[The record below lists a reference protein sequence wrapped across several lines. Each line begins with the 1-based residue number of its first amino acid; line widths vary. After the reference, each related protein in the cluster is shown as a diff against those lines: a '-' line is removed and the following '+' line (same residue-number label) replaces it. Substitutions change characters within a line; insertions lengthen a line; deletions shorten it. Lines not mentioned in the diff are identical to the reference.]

1 MLPAIIARPG
11 SSVPEFI
18 EPPMPPLPEAGELLC
33 RTLELGVCGTDRE
46 ILQSLQP
53 ALPPDAPY
61 LVLGHECLARVE
73 QVGPEVSEFRPG
85 DLVVPAVRRAL
96 GSQPYRVDMLALGE
110 FVERGIYHE
119 HGFSLPLWID
129 RPEHLFRV
137 TDRIADVAVLAEPLA
152 VAEKAINEACTV
164 QRARLAPGIWTDDP
178 PRVLIT
184 GMGPIGFAAV
194 LAARARGWPVTM
206 QGRDA
211 ADTFRARLATRFDLE
226 YVQFPATSDAPPVEG
241 PFDLVLECTG
251 SDEVMLAAARSLA
264 PRGVMVWLGSTRV
277 PKSKTHNV
285 ERMMR
290 DGIIRNHLHLGTV
303 NSAPRDFLDALRHL
317 EYWIDRRPEDL
328 RRIITRRVAPQDSLW
343 DYSHREPQ
351 GIKTVI
357 EYAPRVAAD

>member
-1 MLPAIIARPG
+1 MLPAIVARPG
-11 SSVPEFI
+11 SSLPELI
-18 EPPMPPLPEAGELLC
+18 EPPMPPQPGPGEVLC

-73 QVGPEVSEFRPG
+73 QVGPDVSEYAPG

-96 GSQPYRVDMLALGE
+96 GPRRIRVDMLALGE
-110 FVERGIYHE
+110 FVERGIFHE

-137 TDRIADVAVLAEPLA
+137 ASRIADVAVLAEPLA
-152 VAEKAINEACTV
+152 VSEKAINEACTV
-164 QRARLAPGIWTDDP
+164 QRARLAPDVWTDDP
-178 PRVLIT
+178 PRVLVT

-206 QGRDA
+206 VGRDTP
-211 ADTFRARLATRFDLE
+211 DTFRARLAARFEVHYL
-226 YVQFPATSDAPPVEG
+226 QFPATPDAASADGE
-241 PFDLVLECTG
+241 FDLVLECTG
-251 SDEVMLAAARSLA
+251 SDEIMLAAARSLA
-264 PRGVMVWLGSTRV
+264 PRGVMVWLGSTRL
-277 PKSKTHNV
+277 PKPKPHNV

-328 RRIITRRVAPQDSLW
+328 RRIITRRVTPPDSLW

-357 EYAPRVAAD
+357 EYAPR